1 MQLNQM
7 TDHRI
12 EQQYA
17 FLMEQIIKRYRQAAA
32 HALNAHQAGIS
43 VDQWVVLKQISEH
56 HGCSQVEIALSTVKD
71 APTTTRIIDQL
82 TKKELIGKQLD
93 PSDRRRYMV
102 FVTPKGQRLIERLLP
117 VVREYRKIAVRDFT
131 SQEMDLLQGM
141 LHRMVGNLGD

>member
-1 MQLNQM
+1 M

-17 FLMEQIIKRYRQAAA
+17 FLMEQIIKRYRQVAA

-82 TKKELIGKQLD
+82 TKKELIGKQRH
-93 PSDRRRYMV
+93 PERPAPDRAPAPGRTRVPQGCRARFY
-102 FVTPKGQRLIERLLP
+102 LP
-117 VVREYRKIAVRDFT
+117 GHGPFAGIAPPY
-131 SQEMDLLQGM
+131 G
-141 LHRMVGNLGD
+141 